1 MYTHRCTHVHINS
14 EIHGNTHRA
23 PHVCT
28 QTYRHIIAN
37 TCTRTQMHVYIHSD
51 THLSQMHKYILG
63 PLGLGFVQPHK
74 PSQTHASTD
83 TPACLPAHEARLQ
96 VHAHA
101 CPHPPAQLRGTIAWQ
116 SPHPHPFIS
125 VDHGQWAGP
134 GPGSGG
140 WACGGGGWSRHQA
153 GERRLDDLGCLGRRA
168 WRGVALPPPWHEELI
183 NLMN

>member
-1 MYTHRCTHVHINS
+1 MYTSIQKYM
-14 EIHGNTHRA
+14 EIHRA

-125 VDHGQWAGP
+125 MDHGQWAGP

-140 WACGGGGWSRHQA
+140 WACGGGGWSRHSTRR